1 MTLANYADAAAGVN
15 LGNLRGD
22 TLNYSECAVIN
33 EFFVASHVAP
43 EEMDM
48 LWAEGW
54 RHFGS
59 YFFRYSEA
67 EHDGANYHVIPLRIE
82 LDSFVLSQSQTRVR
96 RKNRDVQVV
105 IRDAVIDHD
114 KEALFDRHRQRFKD
128 NVPDSLHDFLSEQ
141 PASVPCRNQEI
152 CVYQGD
158 RLLAVSFL
166 DIGQKSTSA
175 VYAAFEPAQQKR
187 SLGIFTMLCAIE
199 HSQSLGMRYYYPGY
213 AYREPSFY
221 DYKKNFSG
229 TEFLDWSTGWK
240 PYVK

>member
-1 MTLANYADAAAGVN
+1 M
-15 LGNLRGD
+15 
-22 TLNYSECAVIN
+22 IN
-33 EFFVASHVAP
+33 EYFMAGSVGA
-43 EEMDM
+43 EDMDM

-54 RHFGS
+54 RHFGV

-67 EHDGANYHVIPLRIE
+67 EHDGALCHVIPLRVVME
-82 LDSFVLSQSQTRVR
+82 NFVLSQSQTRIR

-105 IRDAVIDHD
+105 IQHTVINPE

-128 NVPDSLHDFLSEQ
+128 NVPDSLYDFLSEQ

-152 CVYQGD
+152 CVYDGG
-158 RLLAVSFL
+158 RLLAFSFL
-166 DIGQKSTSA
+166 DIGQTATSA
-175 VYAAFEPAQQKR
+175 VYAAFEPTEPKR

-199 HSQSLGMRYYYPGY
+199 HSRSLGMRYYYPGY

-229 TEFLDWSTGWK
+229 SEFLDWNTGWK